1 MSRSIHST
9 KKQRLRERKYIDT
22 DGVPPSD
29 GMTALER
36 EGHIKDVYKINSDW
50 KKQATK
56 FDAPIYAKLKLEDGA
71 SGSIARDIRKRKQKE
86 DLSLRKVLPQPGPG
100 RCVR

>member
-9 KKQRLRERKYIDT
+9 KKQRLRERRYLQT

-36 EGHIKDVYKINSDW
+36 EGHTKDVHKINSDW
-50 KKQATK
+50 KKQADK
-56 FDAPIYAKLKLEDGA
+56 FDAPIYAKLKLGDGTP
-71 SGSIARDIRKRKQKE
+71 GSIARDIRRRKQKE
-86 DLSLRKVLPQPGPG
+86 DLSLRKVLPKPGPG
-100 RCVR
+100 RCLR